1 MKTIS
6 KGENVPVAGRDEV
19 GPFPFGKAPVI
30 HLPLSAQARDLS
42 GEVHGALHQ
51 AGALTPVWRLKC
63 DLGGVLPVSPL
74 PSVKCGQLSPIR

>member
-6 KGENVPVAGRDEV
+6 KGENVAVAGRDVV
-19 GPFPFGKAPVI
+19 GPFPFSKAPVI
-30 HLPLSAQARDLS
+30 HLSLSAQARDLS

-51 AGALTPVWRLKC
+51 AGALTPVWWLKC
-63 DLGGVLPVSPL
+63 NLGGVLPVSPL